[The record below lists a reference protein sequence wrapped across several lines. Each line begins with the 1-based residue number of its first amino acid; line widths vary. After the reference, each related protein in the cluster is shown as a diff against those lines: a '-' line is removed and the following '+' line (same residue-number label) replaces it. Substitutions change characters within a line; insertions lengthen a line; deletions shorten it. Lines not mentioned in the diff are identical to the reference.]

1 MIEPY
6 TMHQLHNTS
15 DHGESF
21 EPSESQQLSAAIES
35 AEVNNTASNLPF
47 EPPKS
52 NFLAEA
58 YVFPQP
64 LTEIYP
70 PEIGLRH
77 GTAFP
82 NLYKPYDPQNPRR
95 GRA

>member
-1 MIEPY
+1 MTEPY
-6 TMHQLHNTS
+6 TMHQLHDTS
-15 DHGESF
+15 ESH
-21 EPSESQQLSAAIES
+21 EPSAPQELQQFPAA
-35 AEVNNTASNLPF
+35 AEVHDLPNASSLPF
-47 EPPKS
+47 EPPAS
-52 NFLAEA
+52 DFLAEA